1 MNGLKPLNPELHSE
15 SDIYVKDKTLY
26 KIFNGE
32 GYKPRE
38 LSSYLRKK
46 EKKIEIISEL
56 KNFPHV
62 IFPQDKL
69 FKING
74 KIKLFCGYSMDYLD
88 SSITLKEA
96 SHYLDIKVFIQLL
109 SRISITL
116 KKIHR
121 RGEGIVI
128 ANLSFFNIL
137 VSEIESTLDYFF
149 IDLDGALIG
158 KDLKEDRI
166 ALLTKEYSSYRNVRL
181 KINRN
186 FDRLT
191 FLLYFLES
199 VFEKSIIEVSMYEYD
214 EMSERVNILR
224 DLRNLIIEL
233 KKNEGT
239 VPSVP
244 YLHEVI
250 GSLNKTLKKVG

>member
-1 MNGLKPLNPELHSE
+1 M
-15 SDIYVKDKTLY
+15 
-26 KIFNGE
+26 
-32 GYKPRE
+32 
-38 LSSYLRKK
+38 
-46 EKKIEIISEL
+46 
-56 KNFPHV
+56 
-62 IFPQDKL
+62 
-69 FKING
+69 
-74 KIKLFCGYSMDYLD
+74 
-88 SSITLKEA
+88 
-96 SHYLDIKVFIQLL
+96 

-121 RGEGIVI
+121 RGESIVI
-128 ANLSFFNIL
+128 ADLSFFNIL

-149 IDLDGALIG
+149 IDFDSVLIG
-158 KDLKEDRI
+158 EDLKEDRI
-166 ALLTKEYSSYRNVRL
+166 ALLTKDYSSYRNVRL

-239 VPSVP
+239 VPFVP